1 MHRAVGALR
10 LWTVVSDC
18 LVVSHVWFRALTEY
32 GSNCAAPAPVVCL
45 VSSTPASLGPGSPPV
60 FSDSEPWLHIRFT
73 QEAFEMPSEAL
84 PPTMEPRVV
93 AWGCSVGPQVL
104 VRAEK
109 HLLTLESYS
118 HHVMLVTL
126 YGCCWVLRLVVHKAF
141 PLSLNCVPSVRHN
154 YATTAILWT
163 ERRDE
168 DWVNSKVIQA
178 S

>member
-109 HLLTLESYS
+109 HLL
-118 HHVMLVTL
+118 M
-126 YGCCWVLRLVVHKAF
+126 
-141 PLSLNCVPSVRHN
+141 PLSCAADPVPRLGDLHLCRKTV
-154 YATTAILWT
+154 LWADWGKISFPDFWVPYVYHT
-163 ERRDE
+163 RDFLKS
-168 DWVNSKVIQA
+168 WVSFF
-178 S
+178 